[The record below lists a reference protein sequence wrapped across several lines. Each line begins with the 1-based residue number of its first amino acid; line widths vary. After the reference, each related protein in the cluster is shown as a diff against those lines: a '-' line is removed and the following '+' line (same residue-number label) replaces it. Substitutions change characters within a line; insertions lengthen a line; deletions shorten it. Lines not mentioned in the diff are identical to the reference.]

1 MLTHPGRR
9 HGQTSYADYPD
20 RAEQG
25 DRGRGRLAALFG
37 SLPFRQL
44 AGPAGVFLFWPLRPP
59 PRGQYGRDASSVH
72 ARRLA

>member
-1 MLTHPGRR
+1 MYTNTDH
-9 HGQTSYADYPD
+9 D
-20 RAEQG
+20 EQHASG
-25 DRGRGRLAALFG
+25 WARLAALFG

-59 PRGQYGRDASSVH
+59 PRGQDGRDASSAH

>member
-1 MLTHPGRR
+1 MDTGTNHDDQRDG
-9 HGQTSYADYPD
+9 GWA
-20 RAEQG
+20 
-25 DRGRGRLAALFG
+25 RLAALFG

-59 PRGQYGRDASSVH
+59 ARGQDGRGARSVH

>member
-1 MLTHPGRR
+1 MCLDGPR
-9 HGQTSYADYPD
+9 ADSGAMDTNPNHD
-20 RAEQG
+20 DQRDGGWARQ
-25 DRGRGRLAALFG
+25 AARFG

-59 PRGQYGRDASSVH
+59 GRGQDGRGASSVH

>member
-1 MLTHPGRR
+1 MDINANH
-9 HGQTSYADYPD
+9 D
-20 RAEQG
+20 EQRDG
-25 DRGRGRLAALFG
+25 GWDRLAALFG

-59 PRGQYGRDASSVH
+59 PRGQDGRDASSAH

>member
-1 MLTHPGRR
+1 MDTNAKHDVQRDG
-9 HGQTSYADYPD
+9 GWD
-20 RAEQG
+20 
-25 DRGRGRLAALFG
+25 RLAALFA

-59 PRGQYGRDASSVH
+59 PRGQDGRDASSVH